1 MPTQIIYKPL
11 TPEQGKRR
19 RQRNVAIALAV
30 STLVVIFYI
39 ITLVRL
45 GPNVFQRPY

>member
-1 MPTQIIYKPL
+1 MPTQIVYKPL
-11 TPEQGKRR
+11 TPKQEKRR

-30 STLVVIFYI
+30 SALVVIFYV

-45 GPNVFQRPY
+45 GPNVFQRPF